1 VPFFASEK
9 CSTERSI
16 PFEGGVWLSEQ
27 EASKKK
33 REKKTKSRCLIE
45 RHDDGCSGVLIKKN
59 VQ

>member
-1 VPFFASEK
+1 M
-9 CSTERSI
+9 
-16 PFEGGVWLSEQ
+16 PFEDGVWLSEQ